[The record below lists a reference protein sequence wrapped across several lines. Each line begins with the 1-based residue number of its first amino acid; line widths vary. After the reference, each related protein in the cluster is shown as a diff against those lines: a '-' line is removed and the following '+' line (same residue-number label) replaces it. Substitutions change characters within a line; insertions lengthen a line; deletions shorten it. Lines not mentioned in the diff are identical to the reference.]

1 VQVKTDRCVIRSDV
15 ELPFRR
21 VSPDVVVGG
30 GVAKKKENRAGTIAN
45 RRGVLSPLVGGLRRK
60 VTTAS

>member
-1 VQVKTDRCVIRSDV
+1 VIRSDV

>member
-1 VQVKTDRCVIRSDV
+1 MIRSDV

-30 GVAKKKENRAGTIAN
+30 GVEKKENQAGTIAN
-45 RRGVLSPLVGGLRRK
+45 RRGVLSLSLPVGGIRRK